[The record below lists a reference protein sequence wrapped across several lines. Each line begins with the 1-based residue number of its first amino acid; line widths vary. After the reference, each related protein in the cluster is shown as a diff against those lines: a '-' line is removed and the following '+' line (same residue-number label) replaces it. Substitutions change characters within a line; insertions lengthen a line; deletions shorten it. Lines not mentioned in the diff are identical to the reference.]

1 MMYTS
6 SSLPNVCGH
15 QYGAADF
22 KKGRASRLMMES
34 DLDIARRAK
43 IRPIEEV
50 ANKLGLQGCDLVL
63 QGPSI
68 AKISWGRLK
77 QAGGENQGFLVL
89 VTSVNPTPFGEGKTV
104 TTIGLNQGLNRRGH
118 NATCVIREPSMGPV
132 FGIKGGAAGGGFSQV
147 LPMEEINLHFTG
159 DLHAVT
165 MAHNLCSA
173 MLDNHLHRS
182 NALNLDLDRI
192 LWPRVI
198 DMNDRSLREVTVGLG
213 GKANGI
219 TRTERFDITASS
231 EVMAILVLSK
241 DYADLRARLG
251 RIAIGVSTHG
261 DLVTAEDLGCAGAMA
276 LLLRNALLPN
286 LVQTLEGDP
295 AFIHGGPFAN
305 IAHGNSSII
314 GDSIAFSCADYVV
327 TEAGFGA
334 EMGAEKALQIKAQ
347 AAGKVPDCLILN
359 VTVRAMKLHGGGFS
373 TGGGKR
379 PPKEELEGENVE
391 ATRSGAT
398 TNLRRHVLN
407 LSSTNVPVI
416 VSINRFSSDTDAELE
431 AIREEAIAAG
441 ARDVVIFE
449 GHAKGGEGAVNLADA
464 VVEACASHD
473 AAGRPYDPI
482 VEPGMPADQT
492 ILRIATKVY
501 GAHTVDFSPEAI
513 KTLESLREWGLENLP
528 VCMAKTQYSFSHKP
542 TELGAPIGFT
552 LPIRELRLNSGAG
565 FIVAV
570 CGSMMTMPG
579 LPVRPAA
586 IDMDMDDDGRL
597 TGVFS

>member
-1 MMYTS
+1 M
-6 SSLPNVCGH
+6 
-15 QYGAADF
+15 D
-22 KKGRASRLMMES
+22 S
-34 DLDIARRAK
+34 DLDIARNATT
-43 IRPIEEV
+43 RPIQEV
-50 ANKLGLQGCDLVL
+50 ADKLGLERSDLIL
-63 QGPSI
+63 QGSSI
-68 AKISWGRLK
+68 AKISWDRLK
-77 QAGGENQGFLVL
+77 QAGEGKQGFLIL

-173 MLDNHLHRS
+173 MLDNHLHRG
-182 NALNLDLDRI
+182 NDLNLDLDRI

-219 TRTERFDITASS
+219 VRTERFDITAAS

-251 RIAIGVSTHG
+251 RIAIGVSTDG

-314 GDSIAFSCADYVV
+314 GDSLALSCADYVV

-334 EMGAEKALQIKAQ
+334 DMGAEKALQIKAQ
-347 AAGKVPDCLILN
+347 ASGKVPDCIVLN
-359 VTVRAMKLHGGGFS
+359 VTVRAMKLHGDGFS

-379 PPKEELEGENVE
+379 PPKEELEAENVE
-391 ATRSGAT
+391 ATRSGAA
-398 TNLRRHVLN
+398 TNLRRHVRN
-407 LSSTNVPVI
+407 LSSTNLPVV
-416 VSINRFSSDTDAELE
+416 VSINRFASDTDAEVA

-441 ARDVVIFE
+441 ARDVVVFE
-449 GHAKGGEGAVNLADA
+449 GHAKGGQGAVALADA
-464 VVEACASHD
+464 VVEACAAHD
-473 AAGRPYDPI
+473 SAGRPYDPL
-482 VEPGMPADQT
+482 VESGMSADQT
-492 ILRIATKVY
+492 IRSVATNVY
-501 GAHTVDFSPEAI
+501 GADTVEFSPEAQN
-513 KTLESLREWGLENLP
+513 TLELLQEWGLENLP
-528 VCMAKTQYSFSHKP
+528 VCMAKTQYSFSHEG
-542 TELGAPIGFT
+542 TALGAPSGFT

-579 LPVRPAA
+579 LPIRPAA
-586 IDMDMDDDGRL
+586 MDMDMDEDGRL

>member
-1 MMYTS
+1 
-6 SSLPNVCGH
+6 
-15 QYGAADF
+15 
-22 KKGRASRLMMES
+22 MMES
-34 DLDIARRAK
+34 DLDIARKAK

-50 ANKLGLQGCDLVL
+50 ANKLGLQRCDLVL

-68 AKISWGRLK
+68 AKISWDRLK
-77 QAGGENQGFLVL
+77 QAGEENQGFLVL

-182 NALNLDLDRI
+182 NALNLDLERI

-219 TRTERFDITASS
+219 VRTERFDITASS

-251 RIAIGVSTHG
+251 RIAIGVSTDG
-261 DLVTAEDLGCAGAMA
+261 DLVTADDLGCAGAMA

-391 ATRSGAT
+391 ATRSGAA

-407 LSSTNVPVI
+407 LSSTNIPVI
-416 VSINRFSSDTDAELE
+416 VSINRFSSDTDAEVE

-464 VVEACASHD
+464 VVEACAAHD

-482 VEPGMPADQT
+482 VEPGMRADQT

-501 GAHTVDFSPEAI
+501 GAHTVDFSPEAN

-528 VCMAKTQYSFSHKP
+528 VCMAKTQYSFSHEP

>member
-1 MMYTS
+1 M
-6 SSLPNVCGH
+6 
-15 QYGAADF
+15 AAQP
-22 KKGRASRLMMES
+22 MES
-34 DLDIARRAK
+34 DLSIARAAT

-50 ANKLGLQGCDLVL
+50 ATKLGLERSDLIL

-68 AKISWGRLK
+68 AKISWERLK
-77 QAGGENQGFLVL
+77 QASNGKQGFLIL

-173 MLDNHLHRS
+173 MLDNHLHRG
-182 NALNLDLDRI
+182 NELDLDLKRI
-192 LWPRVI
+192 FWPRVI
-198 DMNDRSLREVTVGLG
+198 DMNDRSLREVTIGLG

-219 TRTERFDITASS
+219 VRADRFDITAAS

-251 RIAIGVSTHG
+251 KITVGVSNSGT
-261 DLVTAEDLGCAGAMA
+261 LVTADDLGSAGAMA

-314 GDSIAFSCADYVV
+314 ADSLALACADYVV

-334 EMGAEKALQIKAQ
+334 EMGAEKALQIKAR
-347 AAGKVPDCLILN
+347 ASGKVPDCVVLN

-379 PPKEELEGENVE
+379 PPADELKVENVE
-391 ATRSGAT
+391 ATRAGSAS
-398 TNLRRHVLN
+398 NLRRHVRN
-407 LSSTNVPVI
+407 LSETGIPLI
-416 VSINRFSSDTDAELE
+416 VSINRFEADTDAEIE
-431 AIREEAIAAG
+431 AIRLEAVSAG
-441 ARDVVIFE
+441 ARDVVLFE
-449 GHAKGGEGAVNLADA
+449 AHAKGGEGSAALADS
-464 VVEACASHD
+464 VVEACAAHA
-473 AAGRPYDPI
+473 AAGRPYSPM
-482 VEPGMPADQT
+482 VEAGLPAEQT
-492 ILRIATKVY
+492 ILKVATNVY
-501 GAHTVDFSPEAI
+501 GAHTVDFSPSAHR
-513 KTLESLREWGLENLP
+513 SLVALRDWGLDTLP
-528 VCMAKTQYSFSHKP
+528 VCMAKTQYSFSHEP
-542 TELGAPIGFT
+542 SELGSPTGFT
-552 LPIRELRLNSGAG
+552 MPIRELRLNSGAG

-579 LPVRPAA
+579 LPIRPAA
-586 IDMDMDDDGRL
+586 KDMDMDDDGRL

>member
-1 MMYTS
+1 M
-6 SSLPNVCGH
+6 
-15 QYGAADF
+15 D
-22 KKGRASRLMMES
+22 S
-34 DLDIARRAK
+34 DLDIARKATT
-43 IRPIEEV
+43 RPIQEV
-50 ANKLGLQGCDLVL
+50 ADKLGLERSDLIL
-63 QGPSI
+63 QGSSI
-68 AKISWGRLK
+68 AKISWDRLK
-77 QAGGENQGFLVL
+77 QAGEGKQGFLIL

-173 MLDNHLHRS
+173 MLDNHLHRG
-182 NALNLDLDRI
+182 NNLDLDLNRI

-219 TRTERFDITASS
+219 VRTERFDITAAS

-251 RIAIGVSTHG
+251 RIAIGVSTNG
-261 DLVTAEDLGCAGAMA
+261 GLVTAEDLGCAGAMA

-314 GDSIAFSCADYVV
+314 GDSLALSCADYVV

-334 EMGAEKALQIKAQ
+334 DMGAEKALQIKAQ
-347 AAGKVPDCLILN
+347 AAGKVPDCLVLN
-359 VTVRAMKLHGGGFS
+359 VTVRAMKLHGDGFS

-379 PPKEELEGENVE
+379 PPKEELEAENVE
-391 ATRSGAT
+391 ATRAGAA
-398 TNLRRHVLN
+398 TNLRRHVRN
-407 LSSTNVPVI
+407 LSSTNVPVV
-416 VSINRFSSDTDAELE
+416 VSINRFASDTDAEIE
-431 AIREEAIAAG
+431 AIREEAVAAG
-441 ARDVVIFE
+441 ARDVVVFE
-449 GHAKGGEGAVNLADA
+449 GHAKGGQGAVDLADA

-482 VEPGMPADQT
+482 VEPGLPADQT
-492 ILRIATKVY
+492 ILRVATNVY
-501 GAHTVDFSPEAI
+501 GAHTVDFSPEAH
-513 KTLESLREWGLENLP
+513 KTLELLREWGLENLP
-528 VCMAKTQYSFSHKP
+528 VCMAKTQYSFSH
-542 TELGAPIGFT
+542 EGAVLGAPTGFT

-579 LPVRPAA
+579 LPIRPAA
-586 IDMDMDDDGRL
+586 MDMDMDEDGRL

>member
-1 MMYTS
+1 
-6 SSLPNVCGH
+6 
-15 QYGAADF
+15 
-22 KKGRASRLMMES
+22 MMES
-34 DLDIARRAK
+34 DLDIARKAK

-50 ANKLGLQGCDLVL
+50 ANKLGLQRCDLVL

-68 AKISWGRLK
+68 AKISWDRLK
-77 QAGGENQGFLVL
+77 QAGEENQGFLVL

-219 TRTERFDITASS
+219 VRTERFDITASS

-251 RIAIGVSTHG
+251 RIAIGVSTDG
-261 DLVTAEDLGCAGAMA
+261 DLVTADDLGCAGAMA

-391 ATRSGAT
+391 ATRSGAA

-416 VSINRFSSDTDAELE
+416 VSINRFSSDTDDEIE

-464 VVEACASHD
+464 VVEACAAHD
-473 AAGRPYDPI
+473 VAGRPYDPI

-501 GAHTVDFSPEAI
+501 GAHTVDFSPEAN

-528 VCMAKTQYSFSHKP
+528 VCMAKTQYSFSHEP
-542 TELGAPIGFT
+542 TELGAPTGFT

>member
-1 MMYTS
+1 
-6 SSLPNVCGH
+6 
-15 QYGAADF
+15 
-22 KKGRASRLMMES
+22 MMES
-34 DLDIARRAK
+34 DLDIARKAK

-50 ANKLGLQGCDLVL
+50 ANKLGLQRCDLVL

-68 AKISWGRLK
+68 AKISWDRLK
-77 QAGGENQGFLVL
+77 QAGEENQGFLVL

-219 TRTERFDITASS
+219 VRTERFDITASS

-251 RIAIGVSTHG
+251 RIAIGVSTDG
-261 DLVTAEDLGCAGAMA
+261 NLVTADDLGCAGAMA

-391 ATRSGAT
+391 ATRSGAA

-416 VSINRFSSDTDAELE
+416 VSINRFSSDTDTEIE
-431 AIREEAIAAG
+431 AIREEAIVAG

-449 GHAKGGEGAVNLADA
+449 GHTKGGEGAVNLADA
-464 VVEACASHD
+464 VVEACAAHD
-473 AAGRPYDPI
+473 VAGRPYDPI

-501 GAHTVDFSPEAI
+501 GAHTVDFSPEAN

-528 VCMAKTQYSFSHKP
+528 VCMAKTQYSFSHEP

>member
-1 MMYTS
+1 
-6 SSLPNVCGH
+6 
-15 QYGAADF
+15 
-22 KKGRASRLMMES
+22 MMES
-34 DLDIARRAK
+34 DLDIARKAK

-50 ANKLGLQGCDLVL
+50 ANKLGLQRCDLVL

-68 AKISWGRLK
+68 AKISWDRLK
-77 QAGGENQGFLVL
+77 QAGEENQGFLVL

-219 TRTERFDITASS
+219 VRTERFDITASS

-251 RIAIGVSTHG
+251 RIAIGVSTDG
-261 DLVTAEDLGCAGAMA
+261 DLVTADDLGCAGAMA

-391 ATRSGAT
+391 ATRSGAA

-407 LSSTNVPVI
+407 LSSTNIPVI
-416 VSINRFSSDTDAELE
+416 VSINRFSSDTDAEIE

-464 VVEACASHD
+464 VVEACAAHD
-473 AAGRPYDPI
+473 VAGRPYDPI

-492 ILRIATKVY
+492 ILQIATKVY
-501 GAHTVDFSPEAI
+501 GAHTVDFSPEAN

-528 VCMAKTQYSFSHKP
+528 VCMAKTQYSFSHEP
-542 TELGAPIGFT
+542 TELGAPTGFT

>member
-1 MMYTS
+1 
-6 SSLPNVCGH
+6 
-15 QYGAADF
+15 
-22 KKGRASRLMMES
+22 MMES
-34 DLDIARRAK
+34 DLDIARKAE

-50 ANKLGLQGCDLVL
+50 ADKLGLQGSDLVL

-68 AKISWGRLK
+68 AKISWDKLK
-77 QAGGENQGFLVL
+77 QAGEETKGFLVL

-173 MLDNHLHRS
+173 MLDNHLHRG
-182 NALNLDLDRI
+182 NDLNLDLDKI

-213 GKANGI
+213 GKANGVL
-219 TRTERFDITASS
+219 RTERFDITASS

-241 DYADLRARLG
+241 DYSDLRARLG
-251 RIAIGVSTHG
+251 RIAIGVSTEG

-314 GDSIAFSCADYVV
+314 GDSIAFACADYVV

-347 AAGKVPDCLILN
+347 AAGKVPDCIVLN

-379 PPKEELEGENVE
+379 PPKEELELENVE
-391 ATRSGAT
+391 ATRGGAA
-398 TNLRRHVLN
+398 TNLRRHVRN
-407 LSSTNVPVI
+407 LSSTDIPVV
-416 VSINRFSSDTDAELE
+416 VSINLFSGDTDAEVE

-449 GHAKGGEGAVNLADA
+449 GHAKGGEGAVKLSDA
-464 VVEACASHD
+464 VVKACAAHD
-473 AAGRPYDPI
+473 AAGRPYSPI
-482 VEPGMPADQT
+482 VESGMPADQT

-501 GAHTVDFSPEAI
+501 GAQTVDFSPEAN

-528 VCMAKTQYSFSHKP
+528 VCMAKTQYSFSHEPK
-542 TELGAPIGFT
+542 ELGAPSGFS

-565 FIVAV
+565 FIVAI

-586 IDMDMDDDGRL
+586 IDMDMDENGRL

>member
-1 MMYTS
+1 M
-6 SSLPNVCGH
+6 
-15 QYGAADF
+15 D
-22 KKGRASRLMMES
+22 S
-34 DLDIARRAK
+34 DLDIARKATT
-43 IRPIEEV
+43 RPIQEV
-50 ANKLGLQGCDLVL
+50 ADKLGLERSDLIL
-63 QGPSI
+63 QGSSI
-68 AKISWGRLK
+68 AKISWDRLK
-77 QAGGENQGFLVL
+77 QAGDGKQGFLIL

-173 MLDNHLHRS
+173 MLDNHLHRG
-182 NALNLDLDRI
+182 NNLDLDLNRI

-219 TRTERFDITASS
+219 VRTERFDITAAS

-251 RIAIGVSTHG
+251 RIAIGVSTNG
-261 DLVTAEDLGCAGAMA
+261 GLVTAEDLGCAGAMA

-314 GDSIAFSCADYVV
+314 GDSLALSCADYVV

-334 EMGAEKALQIKAQ
+334 DMGAEKALQIKAQ
-347 AAGKVPDCLILN
+347 AAGKVPDCLVLN
-359 VTVRAMKLHGGGFS
+359 VTVRAMKLHGDGFS

-379 PPKEELEGENVE
+379 PPKEELESENVE
-391 ATRSGAT
+391 ATRAGAA
-398 TNLRRHVLN
+398 TNLRRHVRN
-407 LSSTNVPVI
+407 LFSTNVPVV
-416 VSINRFSSDTDAELE
+416 VSINRFASDTDAEIE
-431 AIREEAIAAG
+431 AIREEAVAAG
-441 ARDVVIFE
+441 ARDVVVFE
-449 GHAKGGEGAVNLADA
+449 GHAKGGQGAVALADA

-482 VEPGMPADQT
+482 VEPGLPADQT
-492 ILRIATKVY
+492 ILRVATNVY
-501 GAHTVDFSPEAI
+501 GAHTVDFSPEAH
-513 KTLESLREWGLENLP
+513 KTLELLREWGLENLP
-528 VCMAKTQYSFSHKP
+528 VCMAKTQYSFSHEG
-542 TELGAPIGFT
+542 TVLGAPTGFT
-552 LPIRELRLNSGAG
+552 LPIRELRLNSEQDSSSP
-565 FIVAV
+565 FVA
-570 CGSMMTMPG
+570 
-579 LPVRPAA
+579 R
-586 IDMDMDDDGRL
+586 
-597 TGVFS
+597 

>member
-1 MMYTS
+1 
-6 SSLPNVCGH
+6 
-15 QYGAADF
+15 
-22 KKGRASRLMMES
+22 MMES
-34 DLDIARRAK
+34 DLDIARKAK

-50 ANKLGLQGCDLVL
+50 ANKLGLQRCDLVL

-68 AKISWGRLK
+68 AKISWDRLK
-77 QAGGENQGFLVL
+77 QAGEENQGFLVL

-182 NALNLDLDRI
+182 NALNLDLERI

-219 TRTERFDITASS
+219 VRTERFDITASS

-251 RIAIGVSTHG
+251 RIAIGVSTDG
-261 DLVTAEDLGCAGAMA
+261 DLVTTEDLGCAGAMA

-347 AAGKVPDCLILN
+347 AAGKVPDCLVLN

-391 ATRSGAT
+391 ATRSGAA

-407 LSSTNVPVI
+407 LSSTNIPVI
-416 VSINRFSSDTDAELE
+416 VSINRFSSDTDAEVE

-449 GHAKGGEGAVNLADA
+449 GHAKGGEGAVILADA
-464 VVEACASHD
+464 VVEACAAHD

-501 GAHTVDFSPEAI
+501 GAHTVDFSPEAN

-528 VCMAKTQYSFSHKP
+528 VCMAKTQYSFSHEP